1 MHKKLLKAILIPAY
15 FEIDKD
21 DGIIKMVE
29 YSTVAEPPNP

>member
-29 YSTVAEPPNP
+29 KKDPDN